1 MSAQPAKL
9 ESVQPLTGAK
19 LIIAAIL
26 LAFSN
31 FIVVLDM
38 TIANVSVSNIA
49 GGLAVSLSEGTY
61 VITSYAVAEAI
72 CVPLTGWL
80 ASRFGTLRVFT
91 TCMMLFGVFSAMC
104 GFANSLGM
112 LVAGR
117 VFQGLAGG
125 PLMPLSQTLLMQIF
139 PKEKRSSY
147 FKLNKIATVLG
158 AASLIFLTVA
168 SSYLL
173 LKNYVYKY

>member
-1 MSAQPAKL
+1 MKGNSSAL
-9 ESVQPLTGAK
+9 GVIQPLTGGK
-19 LIIAAIL
+19 LIVAAML
-26 LAFSN
+26 LALAN
-31 FIVVLDM
+31 FVVVLDM

-91 TCMMLFGVFSAMC
+91 TCMMLFGVFSALC
-104 GFANSLGM
+104 GFADSLGI

-117 VFQGLAGG
+117 VLQGLAGG

-139 PKEKRSSY
+139 PKEKKKYS
-147 FKLNKIATVLG
+147 LG
-158 AASLIFLTVA
+158 FVGNDNACSTSNGACSWRI
-168 SSYLL
+168 YL
-173 LKNYVYKY
+173 